1 MAPDGR
7 LTTEGKEVNMVSH
20 GSFLAALR
28 EALPGPA
35 ARTTLVLGLLAAL
48 FAVAVP
54 LVTAIDPVAAVSVG
68 R

>member
-1 MAPDGR
+1 
-7 LTTEGKEVNMVSH
+7 MVSN
-20 GSFLAALR
+20 GSLLAALR

-48 FAVAVP
+48 LAVTVP
-54 LVTAIDPVAAVSVG
+54 LATAIDTHVATQVSVQ

>member
-1 MAPDGR
+1 
-7 LTTEGKEVNMVSH
+7 MVSQ

-48 FAVAVP
+48 FAVTVP
-54 LVTAIDPVAAVSVG
+54 MATTMDPQAIQISVG
-68 R
+68 Q

>member
-1 MAPDGR
+1 M
-7 LTTEGKEVNMVSH
+7 EVTMVSQ

-35 ARTTLVLGLLAAL
+35 ARTTLILGLLAAL
-48 FAVAVP
+48 FAVTVP
-54 LVTAIDPVAAVSVG
+54 LVTVMDPQAVQISVG

>member
-1 MAPDGR
+1 M
-7 LTTEGKEVNMVSH
+7 TMVSQ

-35 ARTTLVLGLLAAL
+35 ARTTLILGLLAAL
-48 FAVAVP
+48 FAVTVP
-54 LVTAIDPVAAVSVG
+54 LVTVMDPQAVQISVG

>member
-1 MAPDGR
+1 M
-7 LTTEGKEVNMVSH
+7 TMVSQ

-35 ARTTLVLGLLAAL
+35 ARTTLILGLLAAL
-48 FAVAVP
+48 FAVTVP
-54 LVTAIDPVAAVSVG
+54 LVTVMDPQATQISVG

>member
-1 MAPDGR
+1 
-7 LTTEGKEVNMVSH
+7 MVSQ

-48 FAVAVP
+48 FALTVP
-54 LVTAIDPVAAVSVG
+54 LVTVMDPQVTQISVG

>member
-1 MAPDGR
+1 
-7 LTTEGKEVNMVSH
+7 MVSQ
-20 GSFLAALR
+20 GSLLAALR

-48 FAVAVP
+48 LAVTVP
-54 LVTAIDPVAAVSVG
+54 LVTAVDPQVAMQMLTG

>member
-1 MAPDGR
+1 
-7 LTTEGKEVNMVSH
+7 MVSH